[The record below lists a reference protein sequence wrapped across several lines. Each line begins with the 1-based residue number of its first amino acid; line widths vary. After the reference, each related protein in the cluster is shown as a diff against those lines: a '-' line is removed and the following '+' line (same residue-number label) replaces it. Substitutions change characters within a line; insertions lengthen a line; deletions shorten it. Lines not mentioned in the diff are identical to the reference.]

1 MNKKAL
7 NILKQFKERLPI
19 SVKRHIIEIRCFG
32 SYVREEEKK
41 DSDLDVLVILDR
53 ENSQLEEKVFNAA
66 YQLMWEY
73 DFQPLLSV
81 RTISKKHYNFLRD
94 VNSLFYQNLQ
104 KEGIVV

>member
-7 NILKQFKERLPI
+7 QILKEFKKRLPT
-19 SVKRHIIEIRCFG
+19 SVKRCIIEIRCFG
-32 SYVREEEKK
+32 SYVREEEKE

-53 ENSQLEEKVFNAA
+53 ESSGLEEKVFDVA

-81 RTISKKHYNFLRD
+81 RTMSKKHYDFLRSI
-94 VNSLFYQNLQ
+94 NSLFYQNLQ
-104 KEGIVV
+104 KDGITV